1 METRFL
7 LVNFHCWL
15 LLELWC
21 LRAKWAGHL
30 AILLGNNTKFL
41 LYILYRRFFS
51 HRNHLN
57 LKKKTVISSCYF
69 IPLGIRF
76 LCSPIWSDDFFS
88 EYIMIL
94 NQCPLNQSMW
104 KAPWWP
110 AVATTAK
117 KCKTNFKP
125 FNLILSKDFYFS
137 YCNLTRCSI
146 RIFSLKP
153 LFVGWN
159 GTG

>member
-1 METRFL
+1 
-7 LVNFHCWL
+7 
-15 LLELWC
+15 
-21 LRAKWAGHL
+21 
-30 AILLGNNTKFL
+30 
-41 LYILYRRFFS
+41 
-51 HRNHLN
+51 
-57 LKKKTVISSCYF
+57 
-69 IPLGIRF
+69 
-76 LCSPIWSDDFFS
+76 
-88 EYIMIL
+88 MIL

-146 RIFSLKP
+146 RIFALKP

-159 GTG
+159 RLEHKDGNFWKTLPAASGYFWPKLVFSIWHWILWKLIQTPYKFSCSQNCPENPLFQSRSPFSTFLYLLNFFCFGLKFELSKECERKA